1 MNQWLRS
8 IMAAALALGACT
20 LAGQAGAQADSSAAA
35 KCSDPRVDR
44 AACLREAAAADQAKR
59 QGTLN
64 SPGGYEENALL
75 RCERQP
81 EGAAREACIQRVQ
94 GEGNTETRGSVPG
107 GGVIRRTETPLPAPK
122 N

>member
-1 MNQWLRS
+1 MSQLLRS
-8 IMAAALALGACT
+8 IMGVALALGACT
-20 LAGQAGAQADSSAAA
+20 LASQAAAQADTSAAA

-44 AACLREAAAADQAKR
+44 AACLREAAAAEQAKR

-81 EGAAREACIQRVQ
+81 EGAAREACIKRVQ